1 MTSEI
6 ALTLFIVVITAVLFI
21 TEWLRADVVAL
32 LVLGALAVTG
42 LVTPAEALSG
52 FSNPAVV
59 TVWAMFIISG
69 GLAATGVANAIGD
82 QVMRVAGR
90 GEIRLLIV
98 IMLTAALLSAFMNN
112 VGVAALMLP
121 VVMSI
126 ARRSQ
131 IPPSRLLM
139 PLAFA
144 CLLGGLTTLIGTPPN
159 ILASDALSEAGLNS
173 FGMFD
178 FALVGVPLMLLGIL
192 AAALGGRYLL
202 PKRDVEK
209 ETATST
215 SSVQA
220 TSTSSVQ
227 ATSASSG
234 QATSTSSGQVS
245 STTSDDRYHLQDR
258 LFTAQIAPSSPLAG
272 KTLAESRLGDVLGVN
287 VVGIIRNGHTN
298 LAPLP
303 TAVLQGNDKLLVVG
317 RREQVDK
324 LRQQQLT
331 VIPASEP
338 VRGVETAVFKLMP
351 GSTLAAKTLAE
362 VDFRGRF
369 GVNVLALRR
378 NGLQNVRGLAQE
390 KLRVQDKLV
399 VQGNP
404 VQITN
409 LAAQPDFSQIAG
421 ETAEFSQMSENL
433 LLIRIPPDSTLVGQT
448 LRESQLGDV
457 MGLTVLGRVLEEQF
471 EPLIA
476 TDNLLKADDVLLVQ
490 GMPDDLAAL
499 AQLATLEVA
508 SDPSDLHQLET
519 EQVGLVQ
526 ATLSPY
532 TAVVGKT
539 LSQIHFREKF
549 GLTVVA
555 IWREGR
561 PYRHGLAAMPLQ
573 LGDGLLLYGP
583 RSARPVL
590 AAEPDFIL
598 LEAADQPPLK
608 THKAP
613 VALFIMALVLLPVIL
628 NWLPISIAAVMGA
641 LLMVITRCLSM
652 DEAYRQI
659 EWKAVFLIAGMLPL
673 GIAMQTSGTADF
685 LAQGMITAVAP
696 LGILAVVAALFLLT
710 NVASQIM
717 PNAVVVV
724 LMAPIV
730 LKTAVD
736 LQVSPYSLMM
746 AVAIAASVSF
756 LSPVGHPANVLV
768 MGPGGYRFSDYVKL
782 GLPLTLVIFV
792 ATMLLL
798 PLFWPLQ

>member
-1 MTSEI
+1 VRRECFMTGEI
-6 ALTLFIVVITAVLFI
+6 ALTLFVVCITAVLFI

-42 LVTPAEALSG
+42 LVTPTEALSG

-69 GLAATGVANAIGD
+69 GLAATGGANAIGD

-98 IMLTAALLSAFMNN
+98 IMLTAAALSAFMNN

-131 IPPSRLLM
+131 TPPSRLLM

-159 ILASDALSEAGLNS
+159 ILASDALNEAGLDA

-178 FALVGVPLMLLGIL
+178 FAPVGVPLMLLGIFSIAL
-192 AAALGGRYLL
+192 AGRYLL
-202 PKRDVEK
+202 PNRDVEK
-209 ETATST
+209 ETAVS
-215 SSVQA
+215 A
-220 TSTSSVQ
+220 P
-227 ATSASSG
+227 TSASP
-234 QATSTSSGQVS
+234 
-245 STTSDDRYHLQDR
+245 SDDRYHLQDY
-258 LFTAQIAPSSPLAG
+258 LFTAQLASHSPLAG
-272 KTLAESRLGDVLGVN
+272 KTLVESRLGDVLGVT
-287 VVGIIRNGHTN
+287 VVGILRNGHTN
-298 LAPLP
+298 LAPSP
-303 TAVLQGNDKLLVVG
+303 TAVLQSGDKMLVIG
-317 RREQVDK
+317 RREEVEK

-331 VIPASEP
+331 VMPAAASAP
-338 VRGVETAVFKLMP
+338 VRGVETAVFNLIP

-369 GVNVLALRR
+369 GVNVLALRSDKKQR
-378 NGLQNVRGLAQE
+378 TRGLAQE
-390 KLRVQDKLV
+390 KLHVHDKLV

-404 VQITN
+404 VQIAN
-409 LAAQPDFSQIAG
+409 LAAQPDFTQIAG
-421 ETAEFSQMSENL
+421 ETAEFTQMGGNL
-433 LLIRIPPDSTLVGQT
+433 LLLRVPSNSALVGQT
-448 LRESQLGDV
+448 LRESHLGDV
-457 MGLTVLGRVLEEQF
+457 MGLTVLGRVQEGQF
-471 EPLIA
+471 ESLSA
-476 TDNLLKADDVLLVQ
+476 MDDRLQADDALLVQ

-499 AQLATLEVA
+499 TQLATLEVA
-508 SDPSDLHQLET
+508 PDCSDLEQLET
-519 EQVGLVQ
+519 EKVGLAQ

-539 LSQIHFREKF
+539 LSDIHFREKF

-561 PYRHGLAAMPLQ
+561 PYRHRLATMPLQ

-598 LEAADQPPLK
+598 LEATDQPALK
-608 THKAP
+608 MRKAP

-628 NWLPISIAAVMGA
+628 NWLPISITAVMGA
-641 LLMVITRCLSM
+641 LLMVITGCLSM

-696 LGILAVVAALFLLT
+696 LGMLAVVAALFLLT
-710 NVASQIM
+710 SVASQIM
-717 PNAVVVV
+717 PNAVVTV

-730 LKTAVD
+730 LTTAVD
-736 LQVSPYSLMM
+736 LNLSPYSLMM
-746 AVAIAASVSF
+746 TVAIAASASF
-756 LSPVGHPANVLV
+756 ISPVGHPANILV
-768 MGPGGYRFSDYVKL
+768 MGPGGYRFSDYIKL
-782 GLPLTLVIFV
+782 GLLLTVVIFV

-798 PLFWPLQ
+798 PMFWPLQ